1 MKLTTMV
8 NLSDICLGCGQLKT
22 DCDCKKRSKHGN
34 VKTVLDGI
42 TYDGAK
48 EANRSAE
55 LKVIAFAKQISELR
69 IQVPFRLV
77 VNDQHVCTYIADF
90 VYRDLKTGKE
100 VVEDV
105 KSDHTRKLPVYRI
118 KKKLMK
124 ACLGIE
130 IVEV

>member
-1 MKLTTMV
+1 MV

-22 DCDCKKRSKHGN
+22 ECSCKKRSKHRN
-34 VKTVLDGI
+34 VKTKLDDV
-42 TYDGAK
+42 TYDSAK
-48 EANRSAE
+48 EANRAAE
-55 LKVIAFAKQISELR
+55 LKLVALAGQIDELR
-69 IQVPFRLV
+69 TQVPFELFVNGQLV
-77 VNDQHVCTYIADF
+77 CVYVADF
-90 VYRDLKTGKE
+90 VYLDLVTGNV

-105 KSDHTRKLPVYRI
+105 KSPHTRNLPVYRI

>member
-1 MKLTTMV
+1 MV

-22 DCDCKKRSKHGN
+22 ECGCKNKSKHRN
-34 VKTVLDGI
+34 VKTKLDGVS
-42 TYDGAK
+42 YDSAK
-48 EANRSAE
+48 EANRAAE
-55 LKVIAFAKQISELR
+55 LKLVASAGQIRDLR
-69 IQVPFRLV
+69 TQVPFDLFV
-77 VNDQHVCTYIADF
+77 DKQKICTYIADF
-90 VYRDLKTGKE
+90 VYFDLATSQR

>member
-1 MKLTTMV
+1 MV

-22 DCDCKKRSKHGN
+22 ECACKKRSKHRN
-34 VKTVLDGI
+34 VKTQLDGVS
-42 TYDGAK
+42 YDSAK
-48 EANRSAE
+48 EANRAAE
-55 LKVIAFAKQISELR
+55 LRLCVIGNKIADLR
-69 IQVPFRLV
+69 AHVAYKLV
-77 VNDQHVCTYIADF
+77 VNDQYVCSYEADF
-90 VYRDLKTGKE
+90 VYLDLVTGKE

-130 IVEV
+130 IIEV

>member
-1 MKLTTMV
+1 
-8 NLSDICLGCGQLKT
+8 
-22 DCDCKKRSKHGN
+22 
-34 VKTVLDGI
+34 LDGI
-42 TYDGAK
+42 TYDSAK
-48 EANRSAE
+48 EANRAAE
-55 LKVIAFAKQISELR
+55 LKIVALAKQIDDLR
-69 IQVPFRLV
+69 TQVPFKLI
-77 VNDQHVCTYIADF
+77 VNEQTVCTYVADF
-90 VYRDLKTGKE
+90 VYLDLVTGNV